1 MPLSENPEQKKSDAV
16 QPVVTKLGIKMK
28 KYLLAVV
35 SISVAAI
42 AYANTVTDSS
52 ALVNQQCKISA
63 EAVSTLKGLRYGN
76 TSIRK
81 DVASLINHHLKTQE
95 NRDLAQKTMNLMVD
109 DKTTD
114 VATLES
120 KYCSS

>member
-1 MPLSENPEQKKSDAV
+1 MPLSENREQKKSDAV

-28 KYLLAVV
+28 KYILAVV

-95 NRDLAQKTMNLMVD
+95 NRDLAQKTLNLMVD

-114 VATLES
+114 VAALEN
-120 KYCSS
+120 KYCS